1 MGFYSQ
7 HIFPRLV
14 EWSLGCGIVRD
25 QRLATLAPLRGQVLE
40 IGFGTGL
47 NLGCYPPQVTGLTA
61 IDSETMLPG
70 RVADRIAR
78 ACVPVD
84 RLKLDAGGR
93 LPFEDQS
100 FDGIVT
106 TFTLCSIAEVASA
119 LAEIRRVLNPAGEYV
134 FLEHGRSDD
143 PGIARRQ
150 DRFNPI
156 TKLIGCGC
164 NMNRPIDKL
173 ISAAGLQ
180 ISTLD
185 RFVRP
190 DAPQI
195 LGALYRG
202 VAKRSDA

>member
-1 MGFYSQ
+1 MGFYSN

-14 EWSLGCGIVRD
+14 EWSLGGGIVRD
-25 QRLATLAPLRGQVLE
+25 QRLATLAPLHGQVLE
-40 IGFGTGL
+40 IGFGTGM
-47 NLGCYPPQVTGLTA
+47 NLPCYPPKVTGLTS
-61 IDSETMLPG
+61 IDTEAMLPDK
-70 RVADRIAR
+70 VAGRIAS
-78 ACVPVD
+78 AHVPVE

-93 LPFEDQS
+93 LPFEDES
-100 FDGIVT
+100 FDGVVT
-106 TFTLCSIAEVASA
+106 TFTLCSITEVAAA
-119 LAEIRRVLNPAGEYV
+119 LAEIRRVLKPEGEYV

-143 PGIARRQ
+143 PRIARRQ

-173 ISAAGLQ
+173 ISAAGLR
-180 ISTLD
+180 ITRLD
-185 RFVRP
+185 RFMRP

-202 VAKRSDA
+202 VAHR